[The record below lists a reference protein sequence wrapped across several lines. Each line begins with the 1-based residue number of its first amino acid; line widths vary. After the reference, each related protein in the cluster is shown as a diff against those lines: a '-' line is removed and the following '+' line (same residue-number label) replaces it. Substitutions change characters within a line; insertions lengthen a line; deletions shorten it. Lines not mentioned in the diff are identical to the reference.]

1 MDADAHN
8 PTLVV
13 QFMCQQIDCVRDT
26 SGEVIEGADDRVQ
39 AFFYMLAFV
48 RDFDETEQEL
58 RWRVRDFLMV
68 VSTECCLACTSY
80 AQSFMLASGSAV

>member
-68 VSTECCLACTSY
+68 VSCTHLIC
-80 AQSFMLASGSAV
+80 AAASAS